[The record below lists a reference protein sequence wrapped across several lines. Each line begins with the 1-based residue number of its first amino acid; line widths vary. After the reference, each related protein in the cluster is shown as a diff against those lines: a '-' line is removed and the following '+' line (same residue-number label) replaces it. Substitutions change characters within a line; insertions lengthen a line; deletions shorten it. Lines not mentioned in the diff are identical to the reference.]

1 MIRGGRPVAGVS
13 ARVWGAVLLVG
24 LGFGLAEI
32 RPAPAILAAQA
43 FNGILLPLVAL
54 FLLAAMNDAGLL
66 GERVNGLLAN
76 GFGLLVVG
84 VAAMLGLTALAR
96 ATATLFGFD
105 LPDPGLMLP
114 AFALL
119 GVFTGRAVM
128 RRAAL

>member
-1 MIRGGRPVAGVS
+1 
-13 ARVWGAVLLVG
+13 
-24 LGFGLAEI
+24 
-32 RPAPAILAAQA
+32 
-43 FNGILLPLVAL
+43 
-54 FLLAAMNDAGLL
+54 
-66 GERVNGLLAN
+66 
-76 GFGLLVVG
+76 
-84 VAAMLGLTALAR
+84 MLGLTALAR